1 VNKYGENGSGGLLKT
16 TPTSLLILCLILAL
30 LVVLSQSPVSA
41 DRILAPDYL
50 WDRHIAEK
58 TDPIGMADTHLGI
71 PYRDDGALDNRGYF
85 TTFSQPD
92 RFFDT
97 PGLNC
102 SGLVVSISRFLF
114 DRNWSLEEVTRD
126 RQGNSGPDSPYGK
139 DWDFGW
145 DLILNISEGVPRRVI
160 MPDEQNYPI
169 ESADGMTLRGFDLHD
184 PAAWHKV
191 LGKMQPGRVY
201 LGSISRNARE
211 QRNRLLHYHVV
222 LMLPDEKGGVLL
234 YHATRRSQVHRININ
249 SQQGLNRFMNQFS
262 GARGDVKKIL
272 IVEAVLPNFSPAT
285 ATDSGS
291 GTPPVESVDKVS
303 RDLEKRSPQASA
315 GEVLPTEKRQPPDST
330 TTPSQVASN
339 QDSKEDLPPPSQ
351 AGPAL
356 TKPSGPDL
364 VINHLSGKVF
374 HSFPELVTHIPCFSD
389 NQKKSLKFWFQNRN
403 NMQRSLEIRLRGPH
417 GEALYKGQIPDS
429 ARQLSVEYPKDF
441 GKPEWKSAHQGEYLV
456 EMKVDG
462 QQWCADLFEVVAPRE
477 AQPKILSVRVPSTVQ
492 AGKAFTAIVE
502 AQNMGAESDY
512 GGITVSC
519 PDPAGL
525 KLISAKPGRI
535 FPPGSTI
542 LSVTSDR
549 IRSKVPMAERWIE
562 VWGENKSYDLQ
573 VQIQAGRPGTYPLY
587 VRCAIRGVNVKS
599 SVILMDPSASDKVD
613 QQGFPVYVHQITV
626 R

>member
-1 VNKYGENGSGGLLKT
+1 MNEKKDDSSGGLVKT
-16 TPTSLLILCLILAL
+16 TRTYGLILCLILAL
-30 LVVLSQSPVSA
+30 PVALSKSPASA

-58 TDPIGMADTHLGI
+58 TDPIGIADTHLGI

-85 TTFSQPD
+85 TTFSHPD

-102 SGLVVSISRFLF
+102 SGLVLSISRFLF

-126 RQGNSGPDSPYGK
+126 RQGNSGANSPNGK

-145 DLILNISEGVPRRVI
+145 DLILNISEGAPRRVM
-160 MPDEQNYPI
+160 MPDAQNYPI
-169 ESADGMTLRGFDLHD
+169 ESADAMTLRGFDLHD
-184 PAAWHKV
+184 ATAWRNV

-201 LGSISRNARE
+201 LGSISRNASE
-211 QRNRLLHYHVV
+211 QGNRLLHYHVV
-222 LMLPDEKGGVLL
+222 LMLPDEKGGVSL
-234 YHATRRSQVHRININ
+234 YHATRRSQVHRINVN

-272 IVEAVLPNFSPAT
+272 IVEAVLPSFSPVT
-285 ATDSGS
+285 AADSDSG
-291 GTPPVESVDKVS
+291 TRATESSDKAS
-303 RDLEKRSPQASA
+303 RDTDKLSRQGSA
-315 GEVLPTEKRQPPDST
+315 GEATLTEKRQPSESPATSS
-330 TTPSQVASN
+330 PIASAH
-339 QDSKEDLPPPSQ
+339 DSKDEPPRPSH
-351 AGPAL
+351 AGPTL
-356 TKPSGPDL
+356 TKPSTPEL

-374 HSFPELVTHIPCFSD
+374 HSFPELVTHIPCFGD
-389 NQKKSLKFWFQNRN
+389 NQKKSLKFWFQNRSN
-403 NMQRSLEIRLRGPH
+403 TPRSLEIRLRGPH
-417 GEALYKGQIPDS
+417 GDAHYKGQIPDS
-429 ARQLSVEYPKDF
+429 TRQLSVVYPQDF
-441 GKPEWKSAHQGEYLV
+441 GKPEWKSANHGEYLV
-456 EMKVDG
+456 EMRVDG

-492 AGKAFTAIVE
+492 AGKTFTAIVE
-502 AQNMGAESDY
+502 GQNMGAESDY

-519 PDPAGL
+519 PDPSGL

-535 FPPGSTI
+535 FPVGSTL

-562 VWGENKSYDLQ
+562 LWGENKSYDLQ

-599 SVILMDPSASDKVD
+599 SVILMDPSESDKVD
-613 QQGFPVYVHQITV
+613 QQGFPVFVSQITV